1 MILKKYQR
9 EIFHPKCSSKFQSL
23 HCIARLDQ
31 DIGEVLPYL
40 NSSLGADSCT
50 KEPPSVT
57 FKVHG
62 KLITV
67 HHDQITI
74 NALKDEDEADKILA
88 WLKQEI
94 NQALENREM
103 IEPSLDSLS
112 KPLILEVLK
121 FLPWSNCRKCGQST
135 CMVFAVLVA
144 DGAKGPD
151 DCPLLKDPHKAR
163 LERYLARFRLE
174 Q

>member
-1 MILKKYQR
+1 MILEKYQKQ
-9 EIFHPKCSSKFQSL
+9 IFHPKCNSEFQSL

-40 NSSLGADSCT
+40 NSSLGGDSCT
-50 KEPPSVT
+50 KEPPSAT

-67 HHDQITI
+67 HHDRITI
-74 NALKDEDEADKILA
+74 NALKDEDEADKILE

-94 NQALENREM
+94 NQAWENREM
-103 IEPSLDSLS
+103 IEPSLESFS

-121 FLPWSNCRKCGQST
+121 FLPWSNCQKCGQLT
-135 CMVFAVLVA
+135 CMVFAVLVV

-151 DCPLLKDPHKAR
+151 DCPLLKEPHKAR
-163 LERYLARFRLE
+163 LERYLARFRFE